1 QGRCVGK
8 GAEPVA
14 THCDI
19 GGEEA
24 RPAPSPLPDEGSR
37 PPAAVL
43 IGCTEIV
50 LVAGVELLRLMLD
63 GRDQLLA
70 AEAPRGLGARR
81 RPLASGAVERGVGEE
96 VAVGAAEPASI
107 GLERPAAAR
116 EGAPQADR
124 ADPVLRLVLG

>member
-1 QGRCVGK
+1 RPQPRIAAERAREEAVEIVEAGLRDALAISGVKAPARRRCDDRRRPQGRCVGK

-50 LVAGVELLRLMLD
+50 LVAGVELLR
-63 GRDQLLA
+63 
-70 AEAPRGLGARR
+70 
-81 RPLASGAVERGVGEE
+81 S
-96 VAVGAAEPASI
+96 
-107 GLERPAAAR
+107 
-116 EGAPQADR
+116 
-124 ADPVLRLVLG
+124 